1 MADKVAIF
9 LDVENLSGWL
19 KADGGDV
26 LLDRSTELGRVA
38 VRRAYGDFSI
48 QSVSIRQS
56 ELNLLGFEFVHVY
69 HPVKGKNSADIQI
82 VVDVMEY
89 VSRIPEL
96 KWFVLATG
104 DSDFSPLFRRL
115 RELGKSVVGVGPR
128 SALSEAVKKSC
139 NRFIYIDSPAESA
152 SAASLKAVQLKEDA
166 LELLEQVLSK
176 LSEGVNLS
184 VLKHKL
190 LEIDSAFDESNL
202 GFNGFKKFL
211 QSAPE
216 VVTLYQMKNTWH
228 AKASEVLAAEPPA
241 SSPQTKQTRP
251 PTTELYNQLLRKLG
265 WRSCEARLLW
275 DALTELHTHFPA
287 GFTRSE
293 EFEHLMTTFGDRRTR
308 GELRAVMCTLFK
320 AGFVS
325 YKPEQSHSED
335 SILIATLPKSK
346 QLLAARV
353 DEVMLPRLMSDCVTN
368 GVQLERAALL
378 PLLMKDYSELELAA
392 LVKQAQEQQLDSG
405 LLSRQNLVGKPV

>member
-19 KADGGDV
+19 KADGGET
-26 LLDRSTELGRVA
+26 LLERANELGRVV

-48 QSVSIRQS
+48 QSVSVRQP

-89 VSRIPEL
+89 LARVPDLE
-96 KWFVLATG
+96 WVVLATG

-139 NRFIYIDSPAESA
+139 NRFIYIDEESTSDSPDS
-152 SAASLKAVQLKEDA
+152 SLKTTQLREDA
-166 LELLEQVLSK
+166 LDLLERVLDKFPDGIS
-176 LSEGVNLS
+176 LST
-184 VLKHKL
+184 LKNKM
-190 LEIDSAFDESNL
+190 LELDSAFDEQNL
-202 GFNGFKKFL
+202 GFSGFMKVL

-216 VVTLYQMKNTWH
+216 MVTVYQVKQAWY
-228 AKASEVLAAEPPA
+228 AKAVEAGKERSEIPSDNNKRESTLVE
-241 SSPQTKQTRP
+241 
-251 PTTELYNQLLRKLG
+251 PTTDLYKRFLRKSG
-265 WRSCEARLLW
+265 WRSCESSFLW
-275 DALTELHTHFPA
+275 DSLTKLKMRFPE

-293 EFEHLMTTFGDRRTR
+293 EFEYLIESFGHNRTR
-308 GELRAVMCTLFK
+308 GELRAAIYILYK

-325 YKPEQSHSED
+325 QQPLRQD
-335 SILIATLPKSK
+335 
-346 QLLAARV
+346 
-353 DEVMLPRLMSDCVTN
+353 DEPVLT
-368 GVQLERAALL
+368 ALL
-378 PLLMKDYSELELAA
+378 PESERVMSKKVDAVMAHRLVHVCKFHNVSFIPEL
-392 LVKQAQEQQLDSG
+392 VIP
-405 LLSRQNLVGKPV
+405 LLSNSYTKEQFKILIDNAQSH